1 MEENKDTKKNDA
13 ITDEELDEIFED
25 TDYVFHRE
33 SDTIVGSDKS
43 RRPGEAPGNTGN
55 SGSPGNTGISSIPRI
70 PVSSPRQNSIPPEM
84 QSRQTSGRRGDTTAQ
99 TRTKRREQESGN
111 VRTASAAA
119 PGTGEL

>member
-25 TDYVFHRE
+25 TIVFHRE

-55 SGSPGNTGISSIPRI
+55 SGSPGNTSSKAP
-70 PVSSPRQNSIPPEM
+70 
-84 QSRQTSGRRGDTTAQ
+84 SGPFRSWIT
-99 TRTKRREQESGN
+99 
-111 VRTASAAA
+111 
-119 PGTGEL
+119 